1 MASLKVQEVVVH
13 HAGPVLESKYCKF
26 NLLLSV
32 FLLQYLT
39 IHISIH
45 SISKDVT
52 LVQVAVHALLKGVA
66 LLVLDRKSVA
76 EVAPVTSVV
85 RVVRVVRADLPKS
98 LARKPLLENLIPC
111 IITTR

>member
-1 MASLKVQEVVVH
+1 MIRSIPLKLMASPKEPEIVEVVVH
-13 HAGPVLESKYCKF
+13 HAGPVLESTYCKF

-76 EVAPVTSVV
+76 LV
-85 RVVRVVRADLPKS
+85 
-98 LARKPLLENLIPC
+98 LAQS
-111 IITTR
+111 